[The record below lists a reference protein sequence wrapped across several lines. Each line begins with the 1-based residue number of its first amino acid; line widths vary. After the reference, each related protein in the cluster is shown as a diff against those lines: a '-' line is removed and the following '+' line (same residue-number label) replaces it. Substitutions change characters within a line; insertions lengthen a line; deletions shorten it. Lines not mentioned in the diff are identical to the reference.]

1 MKKSLLFLGAAIT
14 LGSST
19 SLALSLTEIIGLKR
33 TVYQSPQGISELC
46 ATPRKWAGAT
56 YTDSDSKKE
65 DTLCK
70 YDFYATVGICPKYS
84 STNPGLMIIEP
95 DARFSKQ
102 AIDASDCDLKKLGL
116 KTDAKFKQSIT
127 CSYTPSIL
135 GYYHL
140 SRILGDVGR
149 VPVSVFRSIDIKT
162 HKAQTTKAMNYL
174 RNTKL
179 AIKDSWAMLER
190 VHANPQNYPNLVERS
205 GTQMFGALSDNIRN
219 EEQYVEVSGVGS
231 YDSRYERFLKQR
243 PYQLVSNSASPQQ
256 IIGSNEFT
264 RVAQTVL
271 QMKDVSDMVIIDTLM
286 NQQDRIG
293 NIHYKFV
300 WYTIHPQSL
309 SLERFKSKAKI
320 KNGKIT
326 IPAEEQASMANR
338 KAVLLKEM
346 ILKDNDCG
354 VIKTNMMRRVSAIEG
369 VKHVSYRTYANLLSF
384 ETALSGPSAKEFFTK
399 ELLFSDSDYNTLK
412 RNALFARQIL
422 VKKCQ
427 SGELKFDVD
436 LEDYIPGATPIRK
449 ACGS

>member
-1 MKKSLLFLGAAIT
+1 MKKSFLLLGAAFT
-14 LGSST
+14 LGSSN
-19 SLALSLTEIIGLKR
+19 SLALSLNEIVGLKR
-33 TVYQSPQGISELC
+33 TEYKSPQGISEVC
-46 ATPRKWAGAT
+46 ATPRKWAGAN
-56 YTDSDSKKE
+56 YTDSDAKKE
-65 DTLCK
+65 NTLCG

-95 DARFSKQ
+95 DEKFSKQ
-102 AIDASDCDLKKLGL
+102 AIDSSSCDLKKLGL

-162 HKAQTTKAMNYL
+162 HKAQTTKAVNSL
-174 RNTKL
+174 RNSKL
-179 AIKDSWAMLER
+179 AIKDSWAMLEK
-190 VHANPQNYPNLVERS
+190 VHANPQNYPNLVDRS
-205 GTQMFGALSDNIRN
+205 GTQMFGALSDNVRN

-231 YDSRYERFLKQR
+231 YDTRYERFIKQR
-243 PYQLVSNSASPQQ
+243 PYQIVSSSSSPQQ
-256 IIGSNEFT
+256 LIGSNEFT
-264 RVAQTVL
+264 RVAQTAL

-300 WYTIHPQSL
+300 WYTINPQSAT
-309 SLERFKSKAKI
+309 LERFKSKAKI
-320 KNGKIT
+320 KDGKIT
-326 IPAEEQASMANR
+326 IPAEEQTAMANR

-354 VIKTNMMRRVSAIEG
+354 VTKTNMMRKVSAIEG
-369 VKHVSYRTYANLLSF
+369 LKHVSYRTYANLLNF
-384 ETALSGPSAKEFFTK
+384 EQALAGASAKDFFTK
-399 ELLFSDSDYNTLK
+399 ELLFTEADYNLLK
-412 RNALFARQIL
+412 RNALFARQVL

-436 LEDYIPGATPIRK
+436 LEDYIPGATPVRK

>member
-1 MKKSLLFLGAAIT
+1 MKKSFLLLGATFSLA
-14 LGSST
+14 SST
-19 SLALSLTEIIGLKR
+19 SHALSLNDIVGLKR
-33 TVYQSPQGISELC
+33 TEYKSPQGVTELC
-46 ATPRKWAGAT
+46 ATPRKWAGAN
-56 YTDSDSKKE
+56 YTESDTKKE
-65 DTLCK
+65 STLCK
-70 YDFYATVGICPKYS
+70 YDFYSTVGICPKYS

-95 DARFSKQ
+95 DENFSKQ
-102 AIDASDCDLKKLGL
+102 AIDSSNCDLKALGL

-162 HKAQTTKAMNYL
+162 HKAQTTKAVNYL
-174 RNTKL
+174 RNSKL
-179 AIKDSWAMLER
+179 AIKDSWATLEK
-190 VHANPQNYPNLVERS
+190 VHASPQNYPNLVDRS
-205 GTQMFGALSDNIRN
+205 GTQMFGALSDNVRN
-219 EEQYVEVSGVGS
+219 EEQYIEVSGLGS
-231 YDSRYERFLKQR
+231 YDTRYERFIKQR
-243 PYQLVSNSASPQQ
+243 PYRLVSSPPGPQQ
-256 IIGSNEFT
+256 IVGSSDFT
-264 RVAQTVL
+264 RLAQTAL

-300 WYTIHPQSL
+300 WYAIHPQNL
-309 SLERFKSKAKI
+309 TLERFKSKAKI

-326 IPAEEQASMANR
+326 IPQEEQTTMANR

-354 VIKTNMMRRVSAIEG
+354 VNKTNMMRRVSAIEG
-369 VKHVSYRTYANLLSF
+369 LKHVSYRTYANLLSF
-384 ETALSGPSAKEFFTK
+384 EQALAGASAKDFFMK
-399 ELLFSDSDYNTLK
+399 ELLFTEADYSLLK
-412 RNALFARQIL
+412 RNALFARQVL

-427 SGELKFDVD
+427 SGELKFDID
-436 LEDYIPGATPIRK
+436 LEDYIPGTLPVRK